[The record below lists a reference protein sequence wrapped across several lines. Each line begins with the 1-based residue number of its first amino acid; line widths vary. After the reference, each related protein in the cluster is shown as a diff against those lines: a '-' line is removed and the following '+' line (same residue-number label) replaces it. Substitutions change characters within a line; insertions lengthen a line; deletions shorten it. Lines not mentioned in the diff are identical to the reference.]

1 MEFLKRKKISDVEP
15 GKFPWVAVP
24 VIEADFQPGNDIL
37 ETTGQLLLSD
47 KEYGV
52 TCGFVTRYK
61 VDTVGHKAGDI
72 VYTSIGGRV
81 LKEVTGY
88 FLFPAKHK

>member
-1 MEFLKRKKISDVEP
+1 MEFFKRKKISHVEP
-15 GKFPWVAVP
+15 GKFPWVDVP
-24 VIEADFQPGNDIL
+24 VAEGDFQLGNDIL

-52 TCGFVTRYK
+52 TCGFITRYK
-61 VDTVGHKAGDI
+61 VDTVGRKAGDI
-72 VYTSIGGRV
+72 VYTSINGRV